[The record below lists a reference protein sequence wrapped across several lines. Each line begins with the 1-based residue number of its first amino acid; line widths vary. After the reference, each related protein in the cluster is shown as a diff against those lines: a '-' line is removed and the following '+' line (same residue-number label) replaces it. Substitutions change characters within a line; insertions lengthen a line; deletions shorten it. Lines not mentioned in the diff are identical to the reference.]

1 MASHISED
9 DLTLYYYGEGRHR
22 AAIERHLDTCAAC
35 AAVYREISGTLAMI
49 VAPEIPER
57 GDQYGLEVWQRIR
70 PQLPVTPPAVLPL
83 WRRRGL
89 PMAALSAAAALF
101 IVIVAGRGWLQ
112 TTRVVYAPA
121 TVAGGTAVMN
131 GNEAARVRR
140 AAIGDHLEQS
150 ERLLLDFANADGRQ
164 IDVSRQQAW
173 ADDLLQSNRLY
184 RDAATLAGDNGVAQ
198 VLDDLERS
206 LLDIANG
213 PSTLTP
219 ADHDR
224 IRSRA
229 DTSTLLFK
237 LRVLSDS
244 MHEPDTTPVAT
255 RNVI

>member
-1 MASHISED
+1 MTHYSD
-9 DLTLYYYGEGRHR
+9 DELALYFYGEASR
-22 AAIERHLDTCAAC
+22 AEKMRDHLDRCAGCAASYAEL
-35 AAVYREISGTLAMI
+35 AATLKL
-49 VAPEIPER
+49 VTAPEAPER
-57 GDQYGLEVWQRIR
+57 DERYGLEVWQRIR

-83 WRRRGL
+83 WRRRAWS
-89 PMAALSAAAALF
+89 MAALTAAAAIL
-101 IVIVAGRGWLQ
+101 IVLVSGRGWLQ
-112 TTRVVYAPA
+112 TTMVVYAPA
-121 TVAGGTAVMN
+121 TIAGSTAAMN

-173 ADDLLQSNRLY
+173 ADNLLQSNRLY
-184 RDAATLAGDNGVAQ
+184 RDAASLAGDNGVAQ

-224 IRSRA
+224 MRSRV

-237 LRVLSDS
+237 LRVLSGS
-244 MHEPDTTPVAT
+244 MHEPDTAPVTT